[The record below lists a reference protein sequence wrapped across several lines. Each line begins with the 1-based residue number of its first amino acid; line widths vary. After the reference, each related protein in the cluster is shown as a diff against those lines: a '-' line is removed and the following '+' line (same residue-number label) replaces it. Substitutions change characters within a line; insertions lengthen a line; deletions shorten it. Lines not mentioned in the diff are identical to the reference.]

1 MNTTK
6 TVKTSIML
14 ILVLF
19 TLVLSSC
26 EGDKFQ
32 KVNIDKF
39 EGTWELKGRTMFDGI
54 TIQIKRNKQGELKGE
69 IVSLN
74 QNKYVQMFAEP
85 GESWVSGIKRISNYE
100 FKLTE
105 KKIGGALFSVYG
117 MDTSKDFKVQFIDVN
132 TIGLSAGSSDPK
144 TSTVKYIRVL
154 KE

>member
-32 KVNIDKF
+32 KVSIDKF

-54 TIQIKRNKQGELKGE
+54 TIQIEKDNQGELKGK
-69 IVSLN
+69 IVALN
-74 QNKYVQMFAEP
+74 ENKFVQLFAEQNDT
-85 GESWVSGIKRISNYE
+85 WVSTIKRISNYE
-100 FKLTE
+100 FKLVE
-105 KKIGGALFSVYG
+105 KKIGDALFSMYG
-117 MDTSKDFKVQFIDVN
+117 MDTSKDFKVQFIDEN
-132 TIGLSAGSSDPK
+132 TIGLSSGSSDPK
-144 TSTVKYIRVL
+144 TSTVKYLRVL